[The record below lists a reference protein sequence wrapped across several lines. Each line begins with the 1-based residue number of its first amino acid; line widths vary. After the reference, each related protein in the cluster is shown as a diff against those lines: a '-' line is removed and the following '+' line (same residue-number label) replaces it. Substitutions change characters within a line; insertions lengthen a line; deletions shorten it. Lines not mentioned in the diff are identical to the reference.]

1 MKECPDYFNEEQR
14 EIFQSLINGIEG
26 LIDTDYELLCNTA
39 YAIEK
44 VRYFNRK
51 LNTEKQLMGDRTF
64 MASRSKFI
72 AEVENNLKALDITP
86 QARNKAKAETVKV
99 SDPLVDLLGDVL

>member
-1 MKECPDYFNEEQR
+1 MKECPDYFNEEQQ
-14 EIFQSLINGIEG
+14 EIFHSLVNGIEG
-26 LIDTDYELLCNTA
+26 LIDTDYALLCNTA

-64 MASRSKFI
+64 MSSRSKFI

-86 QARNKAKAETVKV
+86 QARNKAKVKTVKV

>member
-1 MKECPDYFNEEQR
+1 MKECPDYFNEEQQ
-14 EIFQSLINGIEG
+14 EIFNSLVNCIDC
-26 LIDTDYELLCNTA
+26 LIDTDYELICNTA

-51 LNTEKQLMGDRTF
+51 LNKEQQLMGDRTF

-99 SDPLVDLLGDVL
+99 SDPLVELLGDVL